1 MRIECQKNDKRMEIN
16 NFQDSDFRKI
26 EEYFYQDYFRSK
38 YIDRRGLYEYIDIM
52 KLSNSTF
59 GSHMDSDFPISM
71 YIYLD

>member
-38 YIDRRGLYEYIDIM
+38 YIDRRGLYEYIDTM
-52 KLSNSTF
+52 RLSNSTS
-59 GSHMDSDFPISM
+59 GRYMDSDFPISM